1 MRLSLE
7 EAVGKGNLDVI
18 DTFTADEFSAGAG
31 PGGEVWLAVQNL
43 LLAARALG
51 LGAVPTTLRP
61 AGREAVQGVVGLPE
75 AIVPLCLIPLGHP
88 TGDFGR
94 HAAFRDEVIQRDQLS

>member
-31 PGGEVWLAVQNL
+31 PGGEVWPAVQNL

-51 LGAVPTTLRP
+51 LGAVRTTLHGRP
-61 AGREAVQGVVGLPE
+61 
-75 AIVPLCLIPLGHP
+75 
-88 TGDFGR
+88 
-94 HAAFRDEVIQRDQLS
+94 